1 MTTRVFAARLRGLFF
16 GRRMERQMEDEL
28 LCHLEMQT
36 EDNIR
41 MGMSPA
47 EAHYAAMRHFGG
59 LDAAKEICR
68 EKRSFPMIESLLRDS
83 GYALRSLRKTPGFTT
98 VAILTLALGIGAN
111 TAIFSVVQA
120 ILLQPLPYANPGS
133 LVRIWNTYPNFVGDL
148 GLSPGDFQ
156 DFRKQTRTL
165 TGLEAYVD
173 LPQGFN
179 LTGHGDPARVE
190 ARYISSGL
198 LPLLGVRPV
207 AGRNFSAQ
215 EDKPGAASA
224 ILISHRLW
232 RERFGANPAAIG
244 AAVLLDGRGYTLAGV
259 MPASFQLAPAA
270 DIWFPLGAYPD
281 DPAGRVHHPFTVIG
295 RRKPGV
301 TTAQAANEFALL
313 NLQEA
318 SAFPAPH
325 TNWKIFAET
334 LENPAA
340 GKLRPLLIVLLGA
353 VGFVLLIACANV
365 VNLVLARNAARQ
377 REISV
382 RISLGASFGRLLAQL
397 LAETALLTG
406 CGAAL
411 GLAIA
416 GAGLAILRNLL
427 PPNLAPLGAA
437 RLDWPVLGFTAAI
450 SIFAVTICGLAPALR
465 VARRDSN
472 PGLKST
478 GGGIRDVLV
487 VAETGLSIVLLLG
500 AAVFI
505 RSFRNALAV
514 DPGFET
520 THQLSLEINQPVT
533 PPAELARLTPA
544 QAAELGR
551 KQTQQFDRV
560 LARLSVLPR
569 VTAVGAIS
577 TMPLSSEIRSASRFV
592 VEGRPAGDAATRPVA
607 ETRSVT
613 AGYFA
618 AMGIPLRAG
627 RWLTQDDINGN
638 NILVNEEMARRYW
651 PGESAIGKRINLC
664 SMYPTPCWLPVVGVV
679 GNVHQYGL
687 DAATGSSDLY
697 FASGSAP
704 SVIIRSG
711 QDPAALARAAIDA
724 IHKEAPGIPVTHV
737 MPLEDLLS
745 DSLAPRRFSSALLGA
760 FATLALLLAAVGIYG
775 VMNYIVGTRTR
786 EIGLRIALG
795 ARPARVW
802 RLITVGAIRLALI
815 GMALGLAGSLALSAA
830 LARTLASLAYK
841 AHPWD
846 PLTITASALLLA
858 AVVVLACSV
867 PAKRAMSVDPMT
879 ALREE

>member
-1 MTTRVFAARLRGLFF
+1 MTPRVFAARLRGLFL
-16 GRRMERQMEDEL
+16 GRSMERQMEDEL

-41 MGMSPA
+41 MGMSPSDA
-47 EAHYAAMRHFGG
+47 RYAAMRHFGG
-59 LDAAKEICR
+59 LDAAKEVCR
-68 EKRSFPMIESLLRDS
+68 EKRSFPMIESLLRDTA
-83 GYALRSLRKTPGFTT
+83 YALRSLRKTPGFTA

-120 ILLQPLPYANPGS
+120 ILLQPLPYAEPQS

-156 DFRKQTRTL
+156 DFRKQTGTL
-165 TGLEAYVD
+165 SGLEAYVD
-173 LPQGFN
+173 LPRGFN
-179 LTGHGDPARVE
+179 LTGNGDPARVE

-198 LPLLGVRPV
+198 LPLLGVHV
-207 AGRNFSAQ
+207 AAGHNFSAQ

-232 RERFGANPAAIG
+232 RERFSANPSAIG
-244 AAVLLDGRGYTLAGV
+244 ATVLLDGHGYTLAGV

-301 TTAQAANEFALL
+301 TTAEVGNEFALM

-318 SAFPAPH
+318 SAFPAAH

-365 VNLVLARNAARQ
+365 VNLVLARNAAR
-377 REISV
+377 RKEISV

-406 CGAAL
+406 CGAAVGIL
-411 GLAIA
+411 LA

-427 PPNLAPLGAA
+427 PPNLAPLAAA
-437 RLDWPVLGFTAAI
+437 RLDWAVLGFTAAV
-450 SIFAVTICGLAPALR
+450 SIFAVAICGLAPALR
-465 VARRDSN
+465 ILRDNSHA
-472 PGLKST
+472 GLKAA

-487 VAETGLSIVLLLG
+487 IAQTSLAIVLLLG
-500 AAVFI
+500 AGLFI

-520 THQLSLEINQPVT
+520 THQLSLEINQPAAPT
-533 PPAELARLTPA
+533 PELAGK
-544 QAAELGR
+544 QA
-551 KQTQQFDRV
+551 QQFDRI
-560 LARLSVLPR
+560 LARLSALPG
-569 VTAVGAIS
+569 VTAAGAIS
-577 TMPLSSEIRSASRFV
+577 TLPLSSEIRSASRFV
-592 VEGRPAGDAATRPVA
+592 VEGQPAGDAATRPVA

-613 AGYFA
+613 TGYFA

-627 RWLTQDDINGN
+627 RWLTRDDINGSN
-638 NILVNEEMARRYW
+638 VLINEEMARRSW

-664 SMYPTPCWLPVVGVV
+664 SMYPTPCWLPVVGIV

-697 FASGSAP
+697 FASGFAP

-711 QDPAALARAAIDA
+711 QDPASLARAAIDA
-724 IHKEAPGIPVTHV
+724 VHKEAPGIPVTHV

-760 FATLALLLAAVGIYG
+760 FAALALLLAAVGIYG
-775 VMNYIVGTRTR
+775 VMNYIVGLRTR
-786 EIGLRIALG
+786 EIGLRAALG
-795 ARPARVW
+795 ARPARIW
-802 RLITVGAIRLALI
+802 RLITLGAIRLAAI
-815 GMALGLAGSLALSAA
+815 GMALGLAASLALSAA
-830 LARTLASLAYK
+830 LSGTLTTLAYK

-846 PLTITASALLLA
+846 PLTVAASALLLA
-858 AVVVLACSV
+858 AVVVLACSI